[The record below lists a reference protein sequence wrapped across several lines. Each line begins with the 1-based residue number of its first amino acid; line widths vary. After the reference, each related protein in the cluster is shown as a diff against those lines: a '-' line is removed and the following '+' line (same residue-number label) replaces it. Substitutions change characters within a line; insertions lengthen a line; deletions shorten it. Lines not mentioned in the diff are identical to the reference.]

1 MLVSKFPIFDPAG
14 VVIMVGGVLLRI
26 RADFTY
32 NIPHTIISIVDAGL
46 GKCSITEDIEA
57 VLRKIEYWH
66 QGSYISVCHAG
77 VEYTSV
83 RFRTDSAMSPRQTK
97 SFLA

>member
-14 VVIMVGGVLLRI
+14 AVIMVGAVPIRI

-32 NIPHTIISIVDAGL
+32 NISPTVISIVDAGL
-46 GKCSITEDIEA
+46 DKCSVTEDIKA

-77 VEYTSV
+77 SNIQAYDLEQIL
-83 RFRTDSAMSPRQTK
+83 R
-97 SFLA
+97 